1 LIRNIKNWWKKE
13 EEEEEEREPQNNQ
26 PLMLQKEKLNW
37 KPKKKGK
44 KKVLPSMN
52 HPPSEDT

>member
-1 LIRNIKNWWKKE
+1 LIRNIKNWWKK
-13 EEEEEEREPQNNQ
+13 EEEEEREPQNNQ